1 MPLTPPPVKGRL
13 GLIAGSGSLPI
24 LFARQ
29 MRLTSDVALV
39 AVAHRGET
47 DAGLAEWVDDLLWV
61 HLGQFQRIIRFLTEQ
76 RVEQVVM
83 LGGINKTRIWH
94 IRPDAL
100 ALRLVTRLR
109 HLHDDLLLRAIAQE
123 FEQRGM
129 QVRGIGELIPQLLSP
144 PGCLTRCQPT
154 MAQWIDIRIG
164 WHAAQ
169 QLGQLDIGQ
178 GVVIHDRVVIAV
190 EAIEGTDA
198 MIRRAGTL
206 LANPSRAATEMRG
219 ACVKVAKPIQ
229 DERLDLPTVGPG
241 TIEAL
246 HQAGIG
252 ALAVEA
258 GRTLILDLAQT
269 IQMADRYGM
278 VLFGCTGKEGELL
291 SS

>member
-1 MPLTPPPVKGRL
+1 M
-13 GLIAGSGSLPI
+13 PI
-24 LFARQ
+24 LFAQQ
-29 MRLTSDVALV
+29 MRRSGGVALV

-47 DAGLAEWVDDLLWV
+47 DAALAEWVDQLLWV
-61 HLGQFQRIIRFLTEQ
+61 HLGQFQRIIQFLAEQ

-83 LGGINKTRIWH
+83 LGGINKTRIWR

-129 QVRGIGELIPQLLSP
+129 RVRGIGELIPQLLAP
-144 PGCLTRCQPT
+144 PGCLTQRQPT

-164 WHAAQ
+164 WHAAR

-178 GVVIHDRVVIAV
+178 GVVIHDRVIVAV

-198 MIRRAGTL
+198 MIRRAGAL
-206 LANPSRAATEMRG
+206 VSHPSV
-219 ACVKVAKPIQ
+219 CVKVAKPIQ
-229 DERLDLPTVGPG
+229 DERLDLPTVGPN

-246 HQAGIG
+246 HQAGIDV
-252 ALAVEA
+252 LAIEA
-258 GRTLILDLAQT
+258 GRTLILDLATT

-291 SS
+291 SL